1 MVEAEE
7 ILTSLLRQYM
17 MTGLAFALGYIR
29 IIAVLQIFPLFTTIN
44 VRGTIRSVLALV
56 LALPLIPIIEPQLR
70 ALADPTLFD
79 LAIIAVKEFVFGL
92 LIGCLVAIPFWGIQ
106 SAGDIVDVSRGASAA
121 NVADPVNAN
130 ENSLTG
136 LVLLYASLAI
146 FVVAGGLQMVIEL
159 IYDTYGILE
168 VTSAVPPLG
177 MEMVASIGELMTKM
191 FILGI
196 IVSGPL
202 MIAMIVIDI
211 SLVFGSRIA
220 RQIEVNDFAS
230 ILKNLCVCAFIPLYA
245 IFLEQYMLKD
255 WRDLMVFIRDF
266 LRLDGDGG

>member
-1 MVEAEE
+1 VAESEE

-17 MTGLAFALGYIR
+17 VTGIAVALGYIR

-44 VRGTIRSVLALV
+44 VRGSIRSVLALV
-56 LALPLIPIIEPQLR
+56 LAMPLVPIIEPQL
-70 ALADPTLFD
+70 LVLVDPTLFD
-79 LAIIAVKEFVFGL
+79 LGIIAFKEYIFGI

-159 IYDTYGILE
+159 VYETYFILE
-168 VTSAVPPLG
+168 VTAVIPPLG
-177 MEMVASIGELMTKM
+177 METVAAIGQLLTRM
-191 FILGI
+191 FILGV
-196 IVSGPL
+196 IVSGPM
-202 MIAMIVIDI
+202 MIALIVIDI

-220 RQIEVNDFAS
+220 KQIQVTDFAA

-245 IFLEQYMLKD
+245 IFLEQYMLND
-255 WRDLMVFIRDF
+255 WRELMIFIRDF
-266 LRLDGDGG
+266 LRVDGYGG

>member
-7 ILTSLLRQYM
+7 LLTSFLEIYLT
-17 MTGLAFALGYIR
+17 TGIAFALGYIR
-29 IIAVLQIFPLFTTIN
+29 IIAVLQMFPLFTTIN
-44 VRGTIRSVLALV
+44 VRGTIRSTFALV
-56 LALPLIPIIEPQLR
+56 LALPLVPIIEPQLR
-70 ALADPTLFD
+70 ELSDPTLFD
-79 LAIIAVKEFVFGL
+79 LAIIAFKEFVFGT

-106 SAGDIVDVSRGASAA
+106 SAGDVIDVSRGASAA

-146 FVVAGGLQMVIEL
+146 FVVAGGLQMVVGLVYE
-159 IYDTYGILE
+159 TYRIME
-168 VTSAVPPLG
+168 VTAVIPE
-177 MEMVASIGELMTKM
+177 MNMAMVASLGELLTKM
-191 FILGI
+191 FVLGV

-202 MIAMIVIDI
+202 MIALIVIDL

-220 RQIEVNDFAS
+220 KQIQVTDFAA

-245 IFLEQYMLKD
+245 NLINRLS
-255 WRDLMVFIRDF
+255 VFTA
-266 LRLDGDGG
+266 